1 MISVVIPA
9 YNEAGS
15 IQSTIDQLRSVMDA
29 SGVIY
34 ELIVIDDG
42 ATDATAALARERSV
56 LVVQHPI
63 NRGYGQAV
71 KTGIDHSNYEW
82 CAIVD
87 ADGSYPVSNF
97 PDLMKYIPQFDMVVG
112 ARTGISYW
120 GSIWKRLG
128 RIILGGLI
136 TFVVGISIPDPNSG
150 MRIFRRSIALAH
162 NKRISSGFSFTTTLT
177 LAMLLEGH
185 TVKYVPIDYFPRAGK
200 SKVKIGRDTLRVIQ
214 ILVQAIIFYNPLK
227 LFLALCILTVM
238 IGLIFLLIDLL
249 AGLTA
254 GMLVLAASTF
264 VAVLVGSLGF
274 LAEAIRLHRITLDK

>member
-1 MISVVIPA
+1 MISFVIPA
-9 YNEAGS
+9 YNEADS
-15 IQSTIDQLRSVMDA
+15 IQATIDQLRGVMDTL
-29 SGVIY
+29 GIPY

-42 ATDATAALARERSV
+42 GSDATAALAREMGV
-56 LVVQHPI
+56 LVIQHPT
-63 NRGYGQAV
+63 NRGYGQAI

-87 ADGSYPVSNF
+87 ADGSYPVGNF

-150 MRIFRRSIALAH
+150 MRVFRRSIALAH

-177 LAMLLEGH
+177 LAMFLEGH

-214 ILVQAIIFYNPLK
+214 ILAQATIFYNPLK
-227 LFLALCILTVM
+227 LFLALCILTIM
-238 IGLIFLLIDLL
+238 TGLVFLLIDLTT
-249 AGLTA
+249 GLTA
-254 GMLVLAASTF
+254 GMLVLAVSIF
-264 VAVLVGSLGF
+264 IAVLIGALGF

>member
-1 MISVVIPA
+1 MISFVIPA

-15 IQSTIDQLRSVMDA
+15 IQVTIDQLRSVMDT
-29 SGVIY
+29 SGVTY

-42 ATDATAALARERSV
+42 GTDATAALARERDV
-56 LVVQHPI
+56 LVIQHPI
-63 NRGYGQAV
+63 NRGYGQAI

-87 ADGSYPVSNF
+87 ADGSYPVNKF

-185 TVKYVPIDYFPRAGK
+185 TVKYAPIDYFPRSGK
-200 SKVKIGRDTLRVIQ
+200 SKVKIGRDTLRVVQ
-214 ILVQAIIFYNPLK
+214 ILAQAIIFYNPLK

-238 IGLIFLLIDLL
+238 IGLIFLLIDLI
-249 AGLTA
+249 AGLTI
-254 GMLVLAASTF
+254 GLLILAASIF
-264 VAVLVGSLGF
+264 IAVLVGSVGF